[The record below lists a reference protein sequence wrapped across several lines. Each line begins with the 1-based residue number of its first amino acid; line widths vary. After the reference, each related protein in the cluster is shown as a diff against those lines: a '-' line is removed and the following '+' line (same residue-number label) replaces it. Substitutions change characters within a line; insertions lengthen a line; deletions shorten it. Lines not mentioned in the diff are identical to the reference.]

1 MNISILWRNLMKK
14 FFTAC
19 VFILFLFIPL
29 VNLTA
34 GGAQETNSKTLQIA
48 VFVPGIVSGSPVYEM
63 LSSGVRRAMDEAVA
77 AGSSVTVT
85 VVEAGTRQAD
95 WGTKMTSLVAQGTY
109 DLIVTS
115 NPAMPEIIDPISKQF
130 PHQQFLIFDAWH
142 AGNTAITTF
151 RYNQREQGYLS
162 GYIAALVS
170 SSAMEHSNAQKKIGL
185 IAAQEYPA
193 MNEIIL
199 PAFREGAQA
208 AVPGCTVD
216 FRIVGNWYDATKAAE
231 LARAMK
237 NAGVDVIM
245 PIAGGANQGVIAAAK
260 EASFYIAWFDDN
272 GFIKAPGIVISSSVM
287 AQERL
292 AYEKTLSYI
301 NGTLKTGTPTTLG
314 LSDGYIS
321 FVTDDPRYIETVP
334 ESIREKMIQLLDS
347 IINGMISLPVR

>member
-1 MNISILWRNLMKK
+1 MKK
-14 FFTAC
+14 LLSI
-19 VFILFLFIPL
+19 FIFSLFLFVSIQNL
-29 VNLTA
+29 VA
-34 GGAQETNSKTLQIA
+34 GGSHDNESKTMHIA

-63 LSSGVRRAMDEAVA
+63 LCAGVRSAVA
-77 AGSSVTVT
+77 ESTANGNTVDVTVI
-85 VVEAGTRQAD
+85 EAGTRQAD

-115 NPAMPEIIDPISKQF
+115 NPAMPEIIDPISRQF
-130 PHQQFLIFDAWH
+130 PIQKFLIFDAWFS
-142 AGNTAITTF
+142 GNPAITTF

-170 SSAMEHSNAQKKIGL
+170 TSSMEYANSQKKIGL

-216 FRIVGNWYDATKAAE
+216 FRVVGNWYDATKAAE
-231 LARAMK
+231 LSRAMK
-237 NAGVDVIM
+237 NAGCDVIM

-260 EASFYIAWFDDN
+260 DTGFYIAWFDDN
-272 GFIKAPGIVISSSVM
+272 GFIKAPGLIISSAVM

-292 AYEKTLSYI
+292 AYEKTLAFI
-301 NGTLKTGTPTTLG
+301 TGSLETGNPTTLG

-321 FVTDDPRYIETVP
+321 LVTDDLQYIETVP
-334 ESIREKMIQLLDS
+334 QDIREKMNQILTSLK
-347 IINGMISLPVR
+347 NGTISLPAR